1 VSPDTT
7 PPISSNTHSPN
18 ISAVPATGDPDGRA
32 IQTPAHGS
40 TDPEATDP
48 DPDCDP
54 VDVELG
60 GLRGAVGAPGTVGTL
75 TPTPRKSG
83 AIGLPARRAA
93 VALALWLVT
102 HLYSYFSLKMIVLIR
117 EISVRIS

>member
-1 VSPDTT
+1 MGTT
-7 PPISSNTHSPN
+7 
-18 ISAVPATGDPDGRA
+18 
-32 IQTPAHGS
+32 
-40 TDPEATDP
+40 
-48 DPDCDP
+48 
-54 VDVELG
+54 G
-60 GLRGAVGAPGTVGTL
+60 GFVTVGIL

-102 HLYSYFSLKMIVLIR
+102 HLYSYFSVNMIVLIR